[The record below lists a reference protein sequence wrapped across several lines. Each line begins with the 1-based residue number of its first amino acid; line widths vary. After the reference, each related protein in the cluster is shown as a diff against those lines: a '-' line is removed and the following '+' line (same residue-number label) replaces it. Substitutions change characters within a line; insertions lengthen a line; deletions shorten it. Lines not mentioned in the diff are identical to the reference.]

1 MTVEGK
7 TCSFFGHRD
16 VVITDD
22 FKLKVQQVVED
33 LIANKNVSSF
43 LFGSRSNFNY
53 LCHLVV
59 TELKHKYTQLKRIF
73 YTCKSEYCILESK
86 IEKFHNFYSH
96 YYKGECKLLGFEE
109 QFEHKTK
116 WTSGKAGYVERNYA
130 MIDDSDFC
138 VFYYNQE
145 YIPKLKKYS
154 KQSVNFY
161 KSKSGTKIAHEYA
174 TQKKKQIINLF
185 QQKSTS

>member
-116 WTSGKAGYVERNYA
+116 WTSCKAGYVERNYA
-130 MIDDSDFC
+130 MIDKSDVC
-138 VFYYNQE
+138 VFYYNAE
-145 YIPKLKKYS
+145 LSPTTR
-154 KQSVNFY
+154 
-161 KSKSGTKIAHEYA
+161 KSGTKIALEYA
-174 TQKKKQIINLF
+174 QKRKKNILLF
-185 QQKSTS
+185 P